1 MTTAIL
7 LGAMT
12 GLGLWA
18 LLVWAAPPR
27 PALREVLRRV
37 EPADPAP
44 AAAPAWP
51 QPGTD
56 AGSGWTL
63 IGRPLVPALRR
74 AGLPRTGLHADLRIT
89 ATDADQLLTRKA
101 AGAVLGLLTP
111 PLVAGVL
118 TAAGA
123 RVGVGLPVLA
133 SVGFA
138 AVGFLLPDIVLRRE
152 AQRQRHDARHALSA
166 YLDLAVI
173 SLAGGAGVE
182 AALTDAARIGDGP
195 LFTRLRDTLD
205 TARLTRTSSW
215 DALDHLGRQ
224 IALPELTELAATTT
238 LAGTE
243 GARVRA
249 SLAARAQTLRTR
261 LLTDTEA
268 ASKAATER
276 LGLPWGLLLLGF
288 LVLLGY
294 PALQQISASL

>member
-1 MTTAIL
+1 MTSAIL

-12 GLGLWA
+12 GVGLWA

-27 PALREVLRRV
+27 PALREVLRHAQ
-37 EPADPAP
+37 PADPAP
-44 AAAPAWP
+44 ATPTWP
-51 QPGTD
+51 QP
-56 AGSGWTL
+56 SGEIAHGWRL
-63 IGRPLVPALRR
+63 VGRPAVPALRR
-74 AGLPRTGLHADLRIT
+74 AGLPRTSLHADLRIT
-89 ATDADQLLTRKA
+89 ATDPEQLLTGKA
-101 AGAVLGLLTP
+101 AGAVVGLLTP
-111 PLVAGVL
+111 PLLAGVL
-118 TAAGA
+118 TATGVA
-123 RVGVGLPVLA
+123 VGIEIPVLGA
-133 SVGFA
+133 VGFA
-138 AVGFLLPDIVLRRE
+138 AVGFLLPDITLRRE
-152 AQRQRHDARHALSA
+152 AHRQRHDARHALSA
-166 YLDLAVI
+166 YLDLVVI

-195 LFTRLRDTLD
+195 LFTRLRDALD

-215 DALDHLGRQ
+215 DALDHLGTQ
-224 IALPELTELAATTT
+224 IALPDLTELAATTT